1 MENYIIKDLNPNKNL
16 IQLQS
21 FIFGLLDCKT
31 HSEFSNKL
39 CKLHN
44 KNPKIAGELQDKI
57 MNSRL
62 FLQLTDDG
70 SYNKLAA
77 NILKTSIDDVK
88 TIFPFFGLIY
98 LQNLI
103 WTLKKC
109 HYLGTKKLD
118 II

>member
-44 KNPKIAGELQDKI
+44 KNPKLLESCKI
-57 MNSRL
+57 KS
-62 FLQLTDDG
+62 
-70 SYNKLAA
+70 
-77 NILKTSIDDVK
+77 
-88 TIFPFFGLIY
+88 
-98 LQNLI
+98 
-103 WTLKKC
+103 
-109 HYLGTKKLD
+109 
-118 II
+118 